1 MKDEHDHNRGACPEN
16 LLREVATELRPAVSE
31 LYRGLRQILFGR
43 ERRSDEQ
50 DKQLL
55 AAVNA
60 AAKTL
65 GCAGFSSVGAAIFV
79 SGALTMARLG
89 LEPPDDSSGEFSAGE
104 RQERAVEH
112 FASVNAGVKQALGEL
127 PFLLACANAEPRFH
141 AEQQK
146 NEELRSKASSGTP
159 VNLRVARRRKSTSR

>member
-1 MKDEHDHNRGACPEN
+1 MKDEHDHNRQACPER
-16 LLREVATELRPAVSE
+16 LLGEVAAELRPAVSE
-31 LYRGLRQILFGR
+31 LYRGLWRISFGR

-89 LEPPDDSSGEFSAGE
+89 LEPLDDSSGDLSAGE

-112 FASVNAGVKQALGEL
+112 FASVNAGLKQALGEL
-127 PFLLACANAEPRFH
+127 PFLLACANAEPSFH
-141 AEQQK
+141 AEHQN
-146 NEELRSKASSGTP
+146 NEELRSKVSSGTL
-159 VNLRVARRRKSTSR
+159 VRAARRRKSASR